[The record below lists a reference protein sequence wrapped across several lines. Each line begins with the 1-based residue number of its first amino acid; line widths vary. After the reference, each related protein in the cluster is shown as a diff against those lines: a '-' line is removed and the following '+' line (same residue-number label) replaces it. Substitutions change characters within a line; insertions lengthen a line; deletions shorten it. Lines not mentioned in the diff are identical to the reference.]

1 MTIATLS
8 CTVLGGV
15 AAVTSVIPGAVPG
28 SAHTAHVLADGG
40 DGLPTPPPAT
50 TDPCSLPV
58 PLPGITCPN
67 PNNPDTWGWG

>member
-15 AAVTSVIPGAVPG
+15 AAVTSVIPGAP
-28 SAHTAHVLADGG
+28 AHTAHVLADGD